1 MYPGVAARGALHAS
15 TGNVPGGIM
24 GIAEERGLMKRFRRE
39 LALGVS
45 LIALAAVLY
54 LVHYVLFRN
63 AHHIFIYLVG
73 DLAFLPIEVLLVT
86 IIIHRLLTLREKRVM
101 LKKLNMV
108 IGAFFS
114 EVGTRLLVRLACYLP
129 DIDGLRAEIHPTG
142 QWSAKE
148 FDALARLVA
157 SREIRL
163 EAGRGTLE
171 ELKEFLSERQDF
183 ILRLLENSTLLE
195 HDSFA
200 DLLWAVLHVSEE
212 LAARQRLDGLPA
224 TDIAHLSGDLTRA
237 YGHLLR
243 EWVAH
248 LRHLKEDYPYL
259 FSLAVRTNPFDPG
272 ASALV
277 S

>member
-1 MYPGVAARGALHAS
+1 MRQ
-15 TGNVPGGIM
+15 
-24 GIAEERGLMKRFRRE
+24 MKWQIF
-39 LALGVS
+39 
-45 LIALAAVLY
+45 LAAVLLAVSAAMC
-54 LVHYVLFRN
+54 LVHFLLFRDPRN
-63 AHHIFIYLVG
+63 LFYYLLLDVAFIPIQVLVVSLIL
-73 DLAFLPIEVLLVT
+73 DSLLGQ
-86 IIIHRLLTLREKRVM
+86 REKRAL

-114 EVGTRLLVRLACYLP
+114 EVGTRLLARLACYLP
-129 DIDGLRAEIHPTG
+129 DIDGLRAEIRPTG

-148 FDALARLVA
+148 FDSLARIVA

-163 EAGRGTLE
+163 EASRGSLA
-171 ELKEFLSERQDF
+171 ELKEFLSEKQDS

-212 LAARQRLDGLPA
+212 LEARQRLEGLPA

-237 YGHLLR
+237 YGRLLR

>member
-1 MYPGVAARGALHAS
+1 MHR
-15 TGNVPGGIM
+15 
-24 GIAEERGLMKRFRRE
+24 MKWQIF
-39 LALGVS
+39 
-45 LIALAAVLY
+45 LAAVLLAVSAAMC
-54 LVHYVLFRN
+54 LVHFLLFRDPRN
-63 AHHIFIYLVG
+63 LFYYLLLDVAFIPIQVLVVSLIL
-73 DLAFLPIEVLLVT
+73 DSLLGQ
-86 IIIHRLLTLREKRVM
+86 REKRAL
-101 LKKLNMV
+101 LKKMNMV

-129 DIDGLRAEIHPTG
+129 DIDGLRAEIHPMG

-163 EAGRGTLE
+163 EASRGTLE